1 MLLRE
6 TKSFSKTIVT
16 NVTESH
22 KYDGVAGTINVTTS
36 NGEVDVEQTVTP
48 EPEPTTPDII
58 DFNVKKGLFVSES
71 TEVDAGGVPV
81 EGGGLIFVSDGKL
94 KYRGTTGTITTVADA

>member
-6 TKSFSKTIVT
+6 TQSFSKTIVT
-16 NVTESH
+16 NVTELH
-22 KYDGVAGTINVTTS
+22 KYDGVAGTINLTTS
-36 NGEVDVEQTVTP
+36 YGELDVKKTGT
-48 EPEPTTPDII
+48 PEPTTPDII